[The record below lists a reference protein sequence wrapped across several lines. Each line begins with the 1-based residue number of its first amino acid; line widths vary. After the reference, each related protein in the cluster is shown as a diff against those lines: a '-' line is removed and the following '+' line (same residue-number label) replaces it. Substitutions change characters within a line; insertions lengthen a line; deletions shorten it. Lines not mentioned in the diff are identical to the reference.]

1 MAAALS
7 FGFAWAVSAV
17 LAYPVAAMLSPGLK
31 AVNHRGDAIPASLG
45 IVLLLAVLGA
55 LGFPVLAG
63 WAPTESF
70 SGKALWLSLVCLAG
84 LVDDAAGN
92 HGDRGFRGHFTAA
105 FQGRLTSGAFKVI
118 IILSAG
124 LSLLAPLE
132 LKDLVLLGI
141 LVLAVNLFNQL
152 DLRPGRALKA
162 SLLVFLVF
170 VPGGS
175 SVAAAGGGG
184 ALGLLAGD
192 LKGRH
197 MLGDSGANL
206 LGALAGLVFI
216 ESLGGIWLVLTL
228 IFLLLGNA
236 LGEFA
241 SLSRLIE
248 NNRILN
254 WLDKLGR

>member
-17 LAYPVAAMLSPGLK
+17 LAYPAAAMLSPGLK
-31 AVNHRGDAIPASLG
+31 VANHRGDAIPSSMG
-45 IVLLLAVLGA
+45 IVILLAVLSA

-63 WAPTESF
+63 WVSTESF
-70 SGKALWLSLVCLAG
+70 SEKALWLSLVCLAG

-92 HGDRGFRGHFTAA
+92 HRDRGFRGHFAA
-105 FQGRLTSGAFKVI
+105 ALRGRLTSGALKVI
-118 IILSAG
+118 IIFSAAI
-124 LSLLAPLE
+124 SLLAPLE
-132 LKDLVLLGI
+132 FKDIVPLGV

-162 SLLVFLVF
+162 SLLVFLAF
-170 VPGGS
+170 ALGGS

-184 ALGLLAGD
+184 ALGLMAGD

-216 ESLGGIWLVLTL
+216 DSLVGPWLVLTL
-228 IFLLLGNA
+228 ILLLLGNA
-236 LGEFA
+236 LGEFV

-248 NNRILN
+248 SNRTLN